1 MYINKLIK
9 KQVMLILA
17 TVVLVGTLA
26 VTTSFAVFEETK
38 SNATDQKMT
47 IGNLDVTYT
56 GGSAISITDIN
67 PMTDGTALS
76 KTDNIYTFTIE
87 NTGTVPYNFKV
98 KVSPIS
104 LILLS
109 KLSGVK
115 LFLKVS
121 LKVFVISL
129 IIGIIFMSK
138 NLLSIF
144 YSQLNYKAIFRFL
157 LFLFIYKS
165 IFCKSPDFGNTIN
178 TY

>member
-47 IGNLDVTYT
+47 IGDLDVTYT
-56 GGSAISITDIN
+56 GGAAISITDIN

-98 KVSPIS
+98 YILTMNFYFT
-104 LILLS
+104 LI
-109 KLSGVK
+109 KIN
-115 LFLKVS
+115 FL
-121 LKVFVISL
+121 
-129 IIGIIFMSK
+129 
-138 NLLSIF
+138 
-144 YSQLNYKAIFRFL
+144 
-157 LFLFIYKS
+157 
-165 IFCKSPDFGNTIN
+165 
-178 TY
+178 